1 MCQNFELNGVS
12 MEQQASLLKA
22 LLQRPQEYLVGL
34 GVVVILAVMV
44 MPIPAFMLDIFLSFS
59 ITFALIILLV
69 SIFMRGPLDFS
80 VFPSLLLIV
89 TLIRLSLNVA
99 STRIILLHGSEG
111 TSAAGQVIESFGSF
125 VVGGNFIVGTV
136 VFIILVMINFIVI
149 TKGSVRTSEVAA
161 RFTLDSIPGKQMSI
175 DADLNAGLINDKEAR
190 DRRQSLEQEA
200 NFYGSMDGAIRFVR
214 GDAIAGILITIVNIL
229 GGFGIGVF
237 QQDMGVGEAAQVY
250 TLLTIGDGLVSQL
263 PALVVSTAAGLVV
276 TRATAD
282 KNLPKQL
289 IGQLLN
295 QPYAFLIASAILF
308 FFGLIPGLPHF
319 PFLLMS
325 VIAGMIGF
333 NELKDTSKKSLI
345 ENRKKADDAKAP
357 TPERVESILPLDI
370 MELEVGYELIPL
382 VDADSNGELLDRI
395 KSVRRQFAL
404 EMGFIVPPLHIR
416 DNLQLKSSEYG
427 ILIKGV
433 EVSRGSIMIGR
444 LLAMNPGTI
453 EKEIDGIQTTEPT
466 FGLPAVWIT
475 TSDKQK
481 AQMAGYTVVDPAT
494 VVTTHI
500 KETIKRHASELLGRQ
515 ETQSLIDKFK
525 ESNPKVIEE
534 LIPDVLS
541 LGKIQKVLQNL
552 LKEHVSIRDLRTIL
566 EQLAD
571 YGPSTQD
578 TDVLTEYVRQAMA
591 RPITKQFQS
600 ADGSLSVMTLDRQVE
615 ELIQKS
621 IQRTEVSSFL
631 ALEPTI
637 AEKLLVELQGAV
649 EAISPQMETS
659 PVLLAS
665 PGIRHHLRKF
675 LERFIPDLAVL
686 SHSEI
691 IPSVQI
697 KTLKVVDLDAN

>member
-1 MCQNFELNGVS
+1 
-12 MEQQASLLKA
+12 MEQQISLLKT
-22 LLQRPQEYLVGL
+22 LIQRPQEYLVGL
-34 GVVVILAVMV
+34 GVVVVLAVMV
-44 MPIPAFMLDIFLSFS
+44 MPIPPIALDLFLSFS

-69 SIFMRGPLDFS
+69 SVFMRGPLDFS

-99 STRIILLHGSEG
+99 STRIILLHGNEG
-111 TSAAGQVIESFGSF
+111 TGSAGQVIESFGSF
-125 VVGGNFIVGTV
+125 VVGGNFVVGTV
-136 VFIILVMINFIVI
+136 IFIILVMINFIVI

-161 RFTLDSIPGKQMSI
+161 RFTLDAIPGKQMSI
-175 DADLNAGLINDKEAR
+175 DADLNAGLINEKDAR
-190 DRRQSLEQEA
+190 NRRQMLEQEA
-200 NFYGSMDGAIRFVR
+200 DFYGSMDGAIRFVR
-214 GDAIAGILITIVNIL
+214 GDAIAGILITAVNII
-229 GGFGIGVF
+229 GGFSIGVF
-237 QQDMGVGEAAQVY
+237 QQDMEIGEAAQVY

-282 KNLPKQL
+282 KNLPHQL
-289 IGQLLN
+289 ISQLLN

-308 FFGLIPGLPHF
+308 FFGMIPGLPHL
-319 PFLLMS
+319 PFFLMS
-325 VIAGMIGF
+325 IIAGAIGF
-333 NELKDTSKKSLI
+333 NEFKDTSRKTLI
-345 ENRKKADDAKAP
+345 ENRKKEEDAKAP
-357 TPERVESILPLDI
+357 TPERVESILPLDV

-433 EVSRGSIMIGR
+433 EVSRGSIMTGR

-475 TSDKQK
+475 TSDKQQ
-481 AQMAGYTVVDPAT
+481 AQMAGYTVVDPST
-494 VVTTHI
+494 VITTHI

-541 LGKIQKVLQNL
+541 LGKVQKVLQNL
-552 LKEHVSIRDLRTIL
+552 LKEQVSIRDLRTIL

-600 ADGSLSVMTLDRQVE
+600 SDGSLSVMTLDRQVE
-615 ELIQKS
+615 ELIQGS
-621 IQRTEVSSFL
+621 IQRTEVASFL
-631 ALEPTI
+631 ALEPTV

-649 EAISPQMETS
+649 EEMTPQMETS

-675 LERFIPDLAVL
+675 VERFMPDLAVL

-697 KTLKVVDLDAN
+697 KTLKVVNLNAN

>member
-1 MCQNFELNGVS
+1 
-12 MEQQASLLKA
+12 MEQQTSLLKT
-22 LLQRPQEYLVGL
+22 LIQRPQGYLVGL
-34 GVVVILAVMV
+34 GVVVVLAVMV
-44 MPIPAFMLDIFLSFS
+44 MPIPPIALDLFLSFS

-69 SIFMRGPLDFS
+69 SVFMQGPLDFS

-99 STRIILLHGSEG
+99 STRIILLHGNEG
-111 TSAAGQVIESFGSF
+111 TGSAGQVIESFGSF
-125 VVGGNFIVGTV
+125 VVGGNFVVGTV
-136 VFIILVMINFIVI
+136 IFIILVMINFIVI

-161 RFTLDSIPGKQMSI
+161 RFTLDAIPGKQMSI
-175 DADLNAGLINDKEAR
+175 DADLNAGLINEKEAR
-190 DRRQSLEQEA
+190 NRRRMLEQEA
-200 NFYGSMDGAIRFVR
+200 DFYGSMDGAIRFVR
-214 GDAIAGILITIVNIL
+214 GDAIAGILITVVNII
-229 GGFGIGVF
+229 GGFSIGVF
-237 QQDMGVGEAAQVY
+237 QQDMEIGEAAQVY

-282 KNLPKQL
+282 SNLPQQL
-289 IGQLLN
+289 ISQLLN
-295 QPYAFLIASAILF
+295 QPYAFLIASSILF
-308 FFGLIPGLPHF
+308 FFGMIPGLPHL
-319 PFLLMS
+319 PFFLMS
-325 VIAGMIGF
+325 IIAGAIGF
-333 NELKDTSKKSLI
+333 NKFKDTSRKTLI
-345 ENRKKADDAKAP
+345 ENRKKEEDAKAP
-357 TPERVESILPLDI
+357 TPERVESILPLDV

-433 EVSRGSIMIGR
+433 EVSRGSIMTGR

-481 AQMAGYTVVDPAT
+481 AQMAGYTVVDPST
-494 VVTTHI
+494 VITTHI

-534 LIPDVLS
+534 LVPDVLS
-541 LGKIQKVLQNL
+541 LGKVQKVLQNL
-552 LKEHVSIRDLRTIL
+552 LKEQVSIRDLRTIL

-600 ADGSLSVMTLDRQVE
+600 SDGSLSVMTLDRQVE
-615 ELIQKS
+615 ELIQSS
-621 IQRTEVSSFL
+621 IQRTEVASFL

-649 EAISPQMETS
+649 EEMTPQMETS

-675 LERFIPDLAVL
+675 VERFMPDLAVL

-697 KTLKVVDLDAN
+697 KTLKVVNLNAN

>member
-1 MCQNFELNGVS
+1 
-12 MEQQASLLKA
+12 MEQQASLLKS
-22 LLQRPQEYLVGL
+22 LIQRPQEYLVGF

-44 MPIPAFMLDIFLSFS
+44 MPIPPLMLDLLLSFS

-125 VVGGNFIVGTV
+125 VVGGNFVVGTV
-136 VFIILVMINFIVI
+136 IFIILVMINFIVI

-161 RFTLDSIPGKQMSI
+161 RFTLDAIPGKQMSI
-175 DADLNAGLINDKEAR
+175 DADLNAGLINEKEAR
-190 DRRQSLEQEA
+190 NRRQMLEQEA
-200 NFYGSMDGAIRFVR
+200 DFYGSMDGAIRFVR
-214 GDAIAGILITIVNIL
+214 GDAIAGILITVINIL

-276 TRATAD
+276 TRAVAD
-282 KNLPKQL
+282 KNLPELLISQL
-289 IGQLLN
+289 VN
-295 QPYAFLIASAILF
+295 QPYAFIIASLVLF
-308 FFGLIPGLPHF
+308 FFGMIPGLPHF
-319 PFLLMS
+319 PFFVMS
-325 VIAGMIGF
+325 IFAGIIGF
-333 NELKDTSKKSLI
+333 NKFKDTNKKALI
-345 ENRKKADDAKAP
+345 ENRKKEDEAKAP

-404 EMGFIVPPLHIR
+404 ELGFIVPPLHIR
-416 DNLQLKSSEYG
+416 DNLQLKSNEYG

-433 EVSRGSIMIGR
+433 EVSRGSIMTGR

-453 EKEIDGIQTTEPT
+453 EKEIDGIQTKEPT
-466 FGLPAVWIT
+466 FGLPAVWIS

-481 AQMAGYTVVDPAT
+481 AQMAGYTVVDSST

-541 LGKIQKVLQNL
+541 LGKVQKVLQNL
-552 LKEHVSIRDLRTIL
+552 LKEQISIRDLRTIL

-571 YGPSTQD
+571 YGPTTKD
-578 TDVLTEYVRQAMA
+578 TDILTEYVRQALA

-600 ADGSLSVMTLDRQVE
+600 ADGSLSVMTLNREIE
-615 ELIQKS
+615 ELIHSS
-621 IQRTEVSSFL
+621 IQKTELASFL
-631 ALEPTI
+631 ALEPTV
-637 AEKLLVELQGAV
+637 AEKLLLKLQEAV
-649 EAISPQMETS
+649 ESITPQMETS

-675 LERFIPDLAVL
+675 VERFIPDLAVL

-697 KTLKVVDLDAN
+697 KTLKVVDLNAN

>member
-1 MCQNFELNGVS
+1 MY
-12 MEQQASLLKA
+12 MEQQASLLKS
-22 LLQRPQEYLVGL
+22 LVQRPQECLVGL
-34 GVVVILAVMV
+34 GVVAVLAVMV
-44 MPIPAFMLDIFLSFS
+44 MPIPPFLLDLFLSFS

-69 SIFMRGPLDFS
+69 SVFMQGPLDFS
-80 VFPSLLLIV
+80 VFPSLLLII

-111 TSAAGQVIESFGSF
+111 TGAAGQVIESFGSF
-125 VVGGNFIVGTV
+125 VVGGNFVVGAV
-136 VFIILVMINFIVI
+136 IFIILVMINFIVI

-161 RFTLDSIPGKQMSI
+161 RFTLDAIPGKQMSI
-175 DADLNAGLINDKEAR
+175 DADLNAGLINENQAR
-190 DRRQSLEQEA
+190 KRRQMLEQEA
-200 NFYGSMDGAIRFVR
+200 DFYGSMDGAIRFVR
-214 GDAIAGILITIVNIL
+214 GDAIAGILITVVNIL

-237 QQDMGVGEAAQVY
+237 QQDMEISEAAQVY

-276 TRATAD
+276 TRAATD
-282 KNLPKQL
+282 KNLPNQL
-289 IGQLLN
+289 ISQLLN

-308 FFGLIPGLPHF
+308 FFGIIPGLPHF
-319 PFLLMS
+319 PFFLMS
-325 VIAGMIGF
+325 IIAGTIGF
-333 NELKDTSKKSLI
+333 NKFKDTSKKALI
-345 ENRKKADDAKAP
+345 DSRKKEEDAKAP

-433 EVSRGSIMIGR
+433 EVSRGSIMTGR

-466 FGLPAVWIT
+466 FGLPAVWIP

-481 AQMAGYTVVDPAT
+481 AQMAGYTVVDPST
-494 VVTTHI
+494 VITTHI

-515 ETQSLIDKFK
+515 ETQALIDKFK

-541 LGKIQKVLQNL
+541 LGKVQKVLQNL
-552 LKEHVSIRDLRTIL
+552 LKEQISIRDLRTIL

-571 YGPSTQD
+571 YGPSSKD
-578 TDVLTEYVRQAMA
+578 TDILTEYVRQAMA

-600 ADGSLSVMTLDRQVE
+600 ADGSLSVMTLDRGVE
-615 ELIQKS
+615 ELIQSS
-621 IQRTEVSSFL
+621 IQRTEVASFL
-631 ALEPTI
+631 ALEPTV
-637 AEKLLVELQGAV
+637 AEKLLVKLQEAV
-649 EAISPQMETS
+649 EAMSPQIETS

-675 LERFIPDLAVL
+675 IERFIPDLAVL

-697 KTLKVVDLDAN
+697 KTLKVVDLNAN

>member
-1 MCQNFELNGVS
+1 
-12 MEQQASLLKA
+12 MEQQASLLKS
-22 LLQRPQEYLVGL
+22 LVQRPQECLVGL
-34 GVVVILAVMV
+34 GVVAVLAVMV
-44 MPIPAFMLDIFLSFS
+44 MPIPPFLLDLFLSFS

-69 SIFMRGPLDFS
+69 SVFMQGPLDFS
-80 VFPSLLLIV
+80 VFPSLLLII

-111 TSAAGQVIESFGSF
+111 TGAAGQVIESFGSF
-125 VVGGNFIVGTV
+125 VVGGNFVVGTV
-136 VFIILVMINFIVI
+136 IFIILVMINFIVI

-161 RFTLDSIPGKQMSI
+161 RFTLDAIPGKQMSI
-175 DADLNAGLINDKEAR
+175 DADLNAGLINENQAR
-190 DRRQSLEQEA
+190 KRRQMLEQEA
-200 NFYGSMDGAIRFVR
+200 DFYGSMDGAIRFVR
-214 GDAIAGILITIVNIL
+214 GDAIAGILITVVNIL

-237 QQDMGVGEAAQVY
+237 QQDMEIGEAAQVY

-276 TRATAD
+276 TRAATD
-282 KNLPKQL
+282 KNLPNQL
-289 IGQLLN
+289 ISQLLN

-308 FFGLIPGLPHF
+308 FFGIIPGLPHF
-319 PFLLMS
+319 PFFLMS
-325 VIAGMIGF
+325 IIAGTIGF
-333 NELKDTSKKSLI
+333 NKFKDTSKKALI
-345 ENRKKADDAKAP
+345 DSRKKEEDAKAP

-433 EVSRGSIMIGR
+433 EVSRGSIMTGR

-481 AQMAGYTVVDPAT
+481 AQMAGYTVVDPST
-494 VVTTHI
+494 VITTHI

-515 ETQSLIDKFK
+515 ETQALIDKFK

-541 LGKIQKVLQNL
+541 LGKVQKVLQNL
-552 LKEHVSIRDLRTIL
+552 LKEQISIRDLRTIL

-571 YGPSTQD
+571 YGPSSKD
-578 TDVLTEYVRQAMA
+578 TDILTEYVRQAMA

-600 ADGSLSVMTLDRQVE
+600 ADGSLSVVTLDRGVE
-615 ELIQKS
+615 ELIQSS
-621 IQRTEVSSFL
+621 IQRTEVASFL
-631 ALEPTI
+631 ALEPTV
-637 AEKLLVELQGAV
+637 AEKLLVKLQEAV
-649 EAISPQMETS
+649 EAISPQIETS

-675 LERFIPDLAVL
+675 IERFIPDLAVL

-697 KTLKVVDLDAN
+697 KTLTVVDLNAN

>member
-1 MCQNFELNGVS
+1 
-12 MEQQASLLKA
+12 MEQQASLLKS
-22 LLQRPQEYLVGL
+22 LIKRPQEYLVGF
-34 GVVVILAVMV
+34 GVVMVLAVMV
-44 MPIPAFMLDIFLSFS
+44 MPIPPFLLDLLLSFS

-69 SIFMRGPLDFS
+69 SVFMRGPLDFS

-111 TSAAGQVIESFGSF
+111 TGAAGQVIESFGSF
-125 VVGGNFIVGTV
+125 VVGGNFVVGTV
-136 VFIILVMINFIVI
+136 IFIILVMINFIVI

-161 RFTLDSIPGKQMSI
+161 RFTLDAIPGKQMSI
-175 DADLNAGLINDKEAR
+175 DADLNAGLINEKEAR
-190 DRRQSLEQEA
+190 NRRQMLEQEA
-200 NFYGSMDGAIRFVR
+200 DFYGSMDGAIRFVR
-214 GDAIAGILITIVNIL
+214 GDAIAGILITVINIL

-276 TRATAD
+276 TRAVAD
-282 KNLPKQL
+282 KNLPELLISQL
-289 IGQLLN
+289 VN
-295 QPYAFLIASAILF
+295 QPYAFIIASLVLF
-308 FFGLIPGLPHF
+308 FFGMIPGLPHF
-319 PFLLMS
+319 PFFVMS
-325 VIAGMIGF
+325 IFAGIIGF
-333 NELKDTSKKSLI
+333 NKFKDTNKKALI
-345 ENRKKADDAKAP
+345 ENRKKEDEAKAP

-404 EMGFIVPPLHIR
+404 ELGFIVPPLHIR
-416 DNLQLKSSEYG
+416 DNLQLKSNEYG

-433 EVSRGSIMIGR
+433 EVSRGSIMTGR

-453 EKEIDGIQTTEPT
+453 EKEIDGIQTKEPT
-466 FGLPAVWIT
+466 FGLPAVWIS

-481 AQMAGYTVVDPAT
+481 AQMAGYTVVDSST

-541 LGKIQKVLQNL
+541 LGKVQKVLQNL
-552 LKEHVSIRDLRTIL
+552 LKEQISIRDLRTIL

-571 YGPSTQD
+571 YGPTTKD
-578 TDVLTEYVRQAMA
+578 TDILTEYVRQALA

-600 ADGSLSVMTLDRQVE
+600 ADGSLSVMTLNREIE
-615 ELIQKS
+615 ELIHSS
-621 IQRTEVSSFL
+621 IQKTELASFL
-631 ALEPTI
+631 SLEPTV
-637 AEKLLVELQGAV
+637 AEKLLLKLQEAV
-649 EAISPQMETS
+649 ESMTPQMETS

-675 LERFIPDLAVL
+675 VERFIPDLAVL

-697 KTLKVVDLDAN
+697 KTLKVVDLNAN

>member
-1 MCQNFELNGVS
+1 
-12 MEQQASLLKA
+12 MEQQASLLKS
-22 LLQRPQEYLVGL
+22 LVQRPQECLVGL
-34 GVVVILAVMV
+34 GVVAVLAVMV
-44 MPIPAFMLDIFLSFS
+44 MPIPPFLLDLFLSFS

-69 SIFMRGPLDFS
+69 SVFMQGPLDFS
-80 VFPSLLLIV
+80 VFPSLLLII

-111 TSAAGQVIESFGSF
+111 TGAAGQVIESFGSF
-125 VVGGNFIVGTV
+125 VVGGNFVVGTV
-136 VFIILVMINFIVI
+136 IFIILVMINFIVI

-161 RFTLDSIPGKQMSI
+161 RFTLDAIPGKQMSI
-175 DADLNAGLINDKEAR
+175 DADLNAGLINENQAR
-190 DRRQSLEQEA
+190 NRRQTLEQEA
-200 NFYGSMDGAIRFVR
+200 DFYGSMDGAIRFVR
-214 GDAIAGILITIVNIL
+214 GDAIAGILITVVNIL

-237 QQDMGVGEAAQVY
+237 QQDMEIGEAAQVY

-276 TRATAD
+276 TRAATD
-282 KNLPKQL
+282 KNLPNQL
-289 IGQLLN
+289 ISQLLN

-308 FFGLIPGLPHF
+308 FFGIIPGLPHF
-319 PFLLMS
+319 PFFLMS
-325 VIAGMIGF
+325 IIAGTIGF
-333 NELKDTSKKSLI
+333 NKFKDTSKKALI
-345 ENRKKADDAKAP
+345 DSRKKEEDAKAP

-433 EVSRGSIMIGR
+433 EVSRGSIMTGR

-481 AQMAGYTVVDPAT
+481 AQMAGYTVVDPST
-494 VVTTHI
+494 VITTHI

-515 ETQSLIDKFK
+515 ETQALIDKFK

-541 LGKIQKVLQNL
+541 LGKVQKVLQNL
-552 LKEHVSIRDLRTIL
+552 LKEQISIRDLRTIL

-571 YGPSTQD
+571 YGPSSKD
-578 TDVLTEYVRQAMA
+578 TDILTEYVRQAMA

-600 ADGSLSVMTLDRQVE
+600 ADGSLSVMTLDRGVE
-615 ELIQKS
+615 ELIQSS
-621 IQRTEVSSFL
+621 IQRTEVASFL
-631 ALEPTI
+631 ALEPTV
-637 AEKLLVELQGAV
+637 AEKLLVKLQEAV
-649 EAISPQMETS
+649 EAMSPQIETS

-675 LERFIPDLAVL
+675 IERFIPDLAVL

-697 KTLKVVDLDAN
+697 KTLKVVDLNAN

>member
-1 MCQNFELNGVS
+1 MG
-12 MEQQASLLKA
+12 QQASLLKS
-22 LLQRPQEYLVGL
+22 LIQRPQEYLVGF

-44 MPIPAFMLDIFLSFS
+44 MPIPPFMLDLLLSFS

-99 STRIILLHGSEG
+99 STRIILLHGNEG

-125 VVGGNFIVGTV
+125 VVGGNFVVGAV
-136 VFIILVMINFIVI
+136 IFIILVMINFIVI

-161 RFTLDSIPGKQMSI
+161 RFTLDAIPGKQMSI
-175 DADLNAGLINDKEAR
+175 DADLNAGLINEKEAR
-190 DRRQSLEQEA
+190 NRRQMLEQEA
-200 NFYGSMDGAIRFVR
+200 DFYGSMDGAIRFVR
-214 GDAIAGILITIVNIL
+214 GDAIAGILITVVNIL

-276 TRATAD
+276 TRAVAD
-282 KNLPKQL
+282 KNLPEQL
-289 IGQLLN
+289 ISQLLN
-295 QPYAFLIASAILF
+295 QPYAFIIASLILF
-308 FFGLIPGLPHF
+308 FFGIIPGLPHF
-319 PFLLMS
+319 PFFVMS
-325 VIAGMIGF
+325 ILAGAIGF
-333 NELKDTSKKSLI
+333 NKFKDTNKKALI
-345 ENRKKADDAKAP
+345 ESRKKEDEAKAP

-416 DNLQLKSSEYG
+416 DNLQLKSNEYG

-433 EVSRGSIMIGR
+433 EVSRGSIMAGR

-453 EKEIDGIQTTEPT
+453 EKEIDGIHTKEPT
-466 FGLPAVWIT
+466 FGLPAVWIS

-481 AQMAGYTVVDPAT
+481 AQMAGYTVVDSST

-541 LGKIQKVLQNL
+541 LGKVQKVLQNL
-552 LKEHVSIRDLRTIL
+552 LKEQISIRDLRTIL

-571 YGPSTQD
+571 YGPTTKD
-578 TDVLTEYVRQAMA
+578 TDILTEYVRQALA

-600 ADGSLSVMTLDRQVE
+600 TDGSLSVMTLNREVE
-615 ELIQKS
+615 ELIQSS
-621 IQRTEVSSFL
+621 IQKTELSSFL
-631 ALEPTI
+631 ALEPTV
-637 AEKLLVELQGAV
+637 AEKLLIKLQEAV
-649 EAISPQMETS
+649 ETMTPQMETS

-675 LERFIPDLAVL
+675 VERFIPDLAVL

-697 KTLKVVDLDAN
+697 KTLKVVDLNAN

>member
-1 MCQNFELNGVS
+1 MY
-12 MEQQASLLKA
+12 MEQQASLLKS
-22 LLQRPQEYLVGL
+22 LVQRPQECLVGL
-34 GVVVILAVMV
+34 GVVAVLAVMV
-44 MPIPAFMLDIFLSFS
+44 MPIPPFLLDLFLSFS

-69 SIFMRGPLDFS
+69 SVFMQGPLDFS
-80 VFPSLLLIV
+80 VFPSLLLII

-111 TSAAGQVIESFGSF
+111 TGAAGQVIESFGSF
-125 VVGGNFIVGTV
+125 VVGGNFVVGTV
-136 VFIILVMINFIVI
+136 IFIILVMINFIVI

-161 RFTLDSIPGKQMSI
+161 RFTLDAIPGKQMSI
-175 DADLNAGLINDKEAR
+175 DADLNAGLINENQAR
-190 DRRQSLEQEA
+190 NRRQMLEQEA
-200 NFYGSMDGAIRFVR
+200 DFYGSMDGAIRFVR
-214 GDAIAGILITIVNIL
+214 GDAIAGILITVVNIL

-237 QQDMGVGEAAQVY
+237 QQDMEISEAAQVY

-276 TRATAD
+276 TRAATD
-282 KNLPKQL
+282 KNLPNQL
-289 IGQLLN
+289 ISQLLN

-308 FFGLIPGLPHF
+308 FFGIIPGLPHF
-319 PFLLMS
+319 PFFLMS
-325 VIAGMIGF
+325 IIAGTIGF
-333 NELKDTSKKSLI
+333 NKFKDTSKKALI
-345 ENRKKADDAKAP
+345 DSRKKEEDAKAP

-433 EVSRGSIMIGR
+433 EVSRGSIMTGR

-481 AQMAGYTVVDPAT
+481 AQMAGYTVVDPST
-494 VVTTHI
+494 VITTHI

-515 ETQSLIDKFK
+515 ETQALIDKFK

-541 LGKIQKVLQNL
+541 LGKVQKVLQNL
-552 LKEHVSIRDLRTIL
+552 LKEQISIRDLRTIL

-571 YGPSTQD
+571 YGPSSKD
-578 TDVLTEYVRQAMA
+578 TDILTEYVRQAMA

-600 ADGSLSVMTLDRQVE
+600 ADGSLSVMTLDRGVE
-615 ELIQKS
+615 ELIQSS
-621 IQRTEVSSFL
+621 IQRTEVASFL
-631 ALEPTI
+631 ALEPTV
-637 AEKLLVELQGAV
+637 AEKLLVKLQEAV
-649 EAISPQMETS
+649 EAMSPQIETS

-675 LERFIPDLAVL
+675 VERFIPDLAVL

-691 IPSVQI
+691 TPSVQI
-697 KTLKVVDLDAN
+697 KTLTVVDLNAN